1 MVEAF
6 SRINDADADADANAN
21 GDGNADAEIVKK
33 PKRSIS
39 AQIFWL
45 S

>member
-6 SRINDADADADANAN
+6 SRINDADADANAN

>member
-1 MVEAF
+1 MVEAL
-6 SRINDADADADANAN
+6 SRINDADADAN

>member
-6 SRINDADADADANAN
+6 SRINDADADADAD